1 MRKEARM
8 TPTQKISEKL
18 TRREMLGL
26 MGMAG
31 AAAAAAA
38 CGSSSKPAATAT
50 ATQSAGAMSTAAAAT
65 GTLAASAV
73 SCVVSP
79 TMTVGP
85 YFVDEQLN
93 RSDIR
98 SDPVSGAVKE
108 GAPLRVPITVQSLS
122 GDSCTPVAGA
132 HVDIWHCDAS
142 GLYSDVPQNNTVGQ
156 KFLRGYQL
164 TDDNGA
170 VEFTT
175 IYPGWYMGRAVH
187 IHIKVRIDPA
197 SQQGY
202 EFTSQ
207 LFFDPAITQQVFA
220 QAPYSAHGQQDTTNA
235 ADNIYQGGG
244 NQMLLKLGPEGQ
256 GYVGAINI
264 VMQMS

>member
-1 MRKEARM
+1 M
-8 TPTQKISEKL
+8 TPPKKITEKL

-26 MGMAG
+26 MGLAG

-38 CGSSSKPAATAT
+38 CGTSSKPAATAT
-50 ATQSAGAMSTAAAAT
+50 GTPGAAATAAAAT
-65 GTLAASAV
+65 PTASAI

-98 SDPVSGAVKE
+98 ADPASGAVKE
-108 GAPLRVPITVQSLS
+108 GAPLRLAITIQSVR
-122 GDSCTPVAGA
+122 GDSCTPVIGA
-132 HVDIWHCDAS
+132 YVDIWHCDAA

-187 IHIKVRIDPA
+187 IHIKVRTNPSGRGA
-197 SQQGY
+197 VAAY

-207 LFFDPAITQQVFA
+207 LFFDQSVTNQVYT
-220 QAPYSAHGQQDTTNA
+220 QAPYSAHGQQDTTND

-264 VMQMS
+264 GMETA

>member
-1 MRKEARM
+1 M
-8 TPTQKISEKL
+8 TPPKKITEKL

-26 MGMAG
+26 MGLAG

-38 CGSSSKPAATAT
+38 CGTSSKPAATAT
-50 ATQSAGAMSTAAAAT
+50 GTPGAASTAAGAT
-65 GTLAASAV
+65 GTPASGV

-85 YFVDEQLN
+85 YFIDELLN

-98 SDPVSGAVKE
+98 SDPASGAVKE
-108 GAPLRVPITVQSLS
+108 GAPLRLAITIQSVR
-122 GDSCTPVAGA
+122 GDSCTPVTGA
-132 HVDIWHCDAS
+132 YVDIWHCDAA

-164 TDDNGA
+164 TDENGA

-187 IHIKVRIDPA
+187 IHIKVRTDPA

-207 LFFDPAITQQVFA
+207 LFFDPTITQQVYA

-244 NQMLLKLGPEGQ
+244 DQMLLKLGPEGQ

-264 VMQMS
+264 DMKTA